1 MYTQYFGNYLLNKGL
16 IKPEQLAEALEYQR
30 SVHLKLGVLA
40 VNAAYMTPEQ
50 VEAVHNMQKKVDRKF
65 GELAIELG
73 YINEEQ
79 LKTLLNTQRQG
90 HLMLGQ
96 VLTDRHYFTLEQLKS
111 ALEGYKRESGMSNRQ
126 FNVIGQDDED
136 GLGQTFRN
144 LGENTLSK
152 VYGDYVTLLVR
163 NIIRFIDDNPTV
175 EINILSG
182 GYRSE
187 WYIYQEIFGS
197 IRMTTGIAC
206 DNRAFMELASRY
218 AGEKLTEADEL
229 AQASVGEFLNLHNGI
244 FLVNM
249 SNNGIELEMKPQTVV
264 EGYKTESADKAYI
277 ITCRLNW
284 GKFDLI
290 IRK

>member
-16 IKPEQLAEALEYQR
+16 IKPEQLADALEYQR

-40 VNAAYMTPEQ
+40 VNAAYMTPAQ
-50 VEAVHNMQKKVDRKF
+50 VEAVHNRQKKVDKKF

-79 LKTLLNTQRQG
+79 LKILLNTQKQG

-96 VLTDRHYFTLEQLKS
+96 ALTDRHYFTLDQLKS
-111 ALEGYKRESGMSNRQ
+111 ALDGYKSESGMSNRQ
-126 FNVIGQDDED
+126 FNVIRQDDVNE
-136 GLGQTFRN
+136 LEQAFRN
-144 LGENTLSK
+144 FGETLRTK
-152 VYGDYVTLLVR
+152 AYADYVTLLIK

-175 EINILSG
+175 EINVLKDE
-182 GYRSE
+182 YRSE
-187 WYIYQEIFGS
+187 WYVYQEILGS
-197 IRMTTGIAC
+197 IKIMTGIAC
-206 DNRAFMELASRY
+206 ENSVFLELASRY

-229 AQASVGEFLNLHNGI
+229 AKASVGEFLNLHNGI

-249 SNNGIELEMKPQTVV
+249 SNNGVELEMKPQMMV
-264 EGYKTESADKAYI
+264 EDYKADSSKKAYI
-277 ITCRLNW
+277 ITCHLNW

-290 IRK
+290 IG